1 MRAYKI
7 TFLLEYYARSL
18 AKTTDD
24 LHTLTLARLVYWREA
39 LIAILEDRPLSKEV
53 TEQYVVTRNALRSE
67 EEKAR
72 QREFAIA

>member
-18 AKTTDD
+18 AKTADD
-24 LHTLTLARLVYWREA
+24 LHTLTLARFTFWREA
-39 LIAILEDRPLSKEV
+39 LTAILEDRPLSKEV
-53 TEQYVVTRNALRSE
+53 TEQYVMTRNTLRSE